1 MSDLR
6 IGQVANL
13 LAISTDTVRT
23 WIDDGKIPSSRTSG
37 GHRIIK
43 GSDLASFLTKSDN
56 DPSITTHLSAR
67 NRFLGIVTNVKKD
80 NVMAQIEIQAGGQRI
95 VSLIS
100 SEAAEAMK
108 LKPGVIA
115 AAVIKST
122 NVVVEPVSY
131 THMTLP
137 TIYSV

>member
-1 MSDLR
+1 MDNLR

-13 LAISTDTVRT
+13 IAVSTDTIRT
-23 WIDDGKIPSSRTSG
+23 WIDEGKIPSSRTSG

-43 GSDLASFLTKSDN
+43 GADLAKFLTGSNN

-67 NRFLGIVTNVKKD
+67 NRFLGLVTKVKKD

-122 NVVVEPVSY
+122 NVVVE
-131 THMTLP
+131 LP
-137 TIYSV
+137 

>member
-23 WIDDGKIPSSRTSG
+23 WIDDGKIPSGRTSG

-56 DPSITTHLSAR
+56 DPSVTSHLSAR

-122 NVVVEPVSY
+122 NVVVE
-131 THMTLP
+131 LP
-137 TIYSV
+137 

>member
-100 SEAAEAMK
+100 SEAAEAMN

-122 NVVVEPVSY
+122 NVVVE
-131 THMTLP
+131 LP
-137 TIYSV
+137 

>member
-1 MSDLR
+1 MDNLR

-13 LAISTDTVRT
+13 IAVSTDTVRT
-23 WIDDGKIPSSRTSG
+23 WIDEGKIPSSRTSG

-43 GSDLASFLTKSDN
+43 GADLAKFLTDSNK

-67 NRFLGIVTNVKKD
+67 NRFLGLVTKVKKD

-122 NVVVEPVSY
+122 NVVVE
-131 THMTLP
+131 LP
-137 TIYSV
+137 

>member
-100 SEAAEAMK
+100 SEATEAMK

-122 NVVVEPVSY
+122 NVVVE
-131 THMTLP
+131 LP
-137 TIYSV
+137 

>member
-1 MSDLR
+1 MDNLR

-13 LAISTDTVRT
+13 IAVSTDTVRT
-23 WIDDGKIPSSRTSG
+23 WIDEGKIPSSRTSG

-43 GSDLASFLTKSDN
+43 GADLAKFLTDSNN

-67 NRFLGIVTNVKKD
+67 NRFLGLVTKVKKD

-115 AAVIKST
+115 AADIKST
-122 NVVVEPVSY
+122 NVVVE
-131 THMTLP
+131 LP
-137 TIYSV
+137 

>member
-56 DPSITTHLSAR
+56 DPSVTSHLSAR
-67 NRFLGIVTNVKKD
+67 NRFSGIVTNVKKD

-122 NVVVEPVSY
+122 NVVVE
-131 THMTLP
+131 LP
-137 TIYSV
+137 

>member
-56 DPSITTHLSAR
+56 DPSVTTHLSAR
-67 NRFLGIVTNVKKD
+67 KRFLGIVTNVKKD

-100 SEAAEAMK
+100 SEAAEAMN

-122 NVVVEPVSY
+122 NVVVE
-131 THMTLP
+131 LP
-137 TIYSV
+137 

>member
-1 MSDLR
+1 MDNLR

-13 LAISTDTVRT
+13 IAVSTDTVRT
-23 WIDDGKIPSSRTSG
+23 WIDEGKIPSSRTSG

-43 GSDLASFLTKSDN
+43 GADLAKFLTDFNN

-67 NRFLGIVTNVKKD
+67 NRFLGLVTKVKKD

-122 NVVVEPVSY
+122 NVVVE
-131 THMTLP
+131 LP
-137 TIYSV
+137 

>member
-1 MSDLR
+1 MDNLR

-13 LAISTDTVRT
+13 IAVSTDTVRT
-23 WIDDGKIPSSRTSG
+23 WIDEGKIPSSRTSG

-43 GSDLASFLTKSDN
+43 EADLAKFLTDSNN

-67 NRFLGIVTNVKKD
+67 NRFLGLVTKVKKD

-122 NVVVEPVSY
+122 NVVVE
-131 THMTLP
+131 LP
-137 TIYSV
+137 

>member
-56 DPSITTHLSAR
+56 DPSVTSHLSAR

-100 SEAAEAMK
+100 SEAAEAMN

-122 NVVVEPVSY
+122 NVVVE
-131 THMTLP
+131 LP
-137 TIYSV
+137 